1 MTTLYELL
9 GTLPDDDA
17 ETLRTAFRK
26 AVKASHPDSNPD
38 DPNASRRF
46 RQVVRAHQIL
56 SDGEQR
62 ATYDQLLAIA
72 LAPDPAPKSKPA
84 VSYERIHKLASDTIA
99 ATIISG
105 LLVGG
110 YALLGQAS
118 KAPADGA
125 VDARGPIEMA
135 MTLTGQP
142 DLTSRNESRDNRE
155 NTGIVD
161 GAAIRKVA
169 APGAQAIINLDAP
182 LSPAKSDGKSY
193 HERGIFAYRDGDYPR
208 ALADFDLAIQRDPA
222 FPDAYVNRGI
232 VFYRLGQFERAF
244 ADMARAKH
252 LENANRTR
260 TAARGPRKTQPN
272 KIRDTIS
279 N

>member
-1 MTTLYELL
+1 MKTLYELL

-26 AVKASHPDSNPD
+26 AVKASHPDNNPD
-38 DPNASRRF
+38 DPDASRRF

-72 LAPDPAPKSKPA
+72 LTPEPAPTPKPA
-84 VSYERIHKLASDTIA
+84 VSYEKIHKLASDTIA

-110 YALLGQAS
+110 YALLGHAS
-118 KAPADGA
+118 KPPADG
-125 VDARGPIEMA
+125 DAREPIEIA

-142 DLTSRNESRDNRE
+142 DLTGRNESGDNRE
-155 NTGIVD
+155 NTGIAD

-169 APGAQAIINLDAP
+169 APAGTQAILNLDATP
-182 LSPAKSDGKSY
+182 NPAKNDGKSY

-252 LENANRTR
+252 LENASRTR
-260 TAARGPRKTQPN
+260 TAARSPRKTPPT
-272 KIRDTIS
+272 KVRDTIS

>member
-1 MTTLYELL
+1 MKTLYELL

-38 DPNASRRF
+38 DPDASRRF

-62 ATYDQLLAIA
+62 ATYDQLLAVA
-72 LAPDPAPKSKPA
+72 LAPEPAVKSKPA
-84 VSYERIHKLASDTIA
+84 VSYEKIHKLASETIA

-110 YALLGQAS
+110 YALLGPVS
-118 KAPADGA
+118 KAPPDGA
-125 VDARGPIEMA
+125 IDARGPVEMA
-135 MTLTGQP
+135 MTLSEQP
-142 DLTSRNESRDNRE
+142 DPSRNESRDNRE
-155 NTGIVD
+155 NIGIAD
-161 GAAIRKVA
+161 GPAVSKVV
-169 APGAQAIINLDAP
+169 APGTQAIVNLDATP
-182 LSPAKSDGKSY
+182 NPARSDGKSY
-193 HERGIFAYRDGDYPR
+193 HERGIFAYRDGDFPR

-252 LENANRTR
+252 LESANRTR
-260 TAARGPRKTQPN
+260 TAARGPRKTSPTKFRN
-272 KIRDTIS
+272 IIS